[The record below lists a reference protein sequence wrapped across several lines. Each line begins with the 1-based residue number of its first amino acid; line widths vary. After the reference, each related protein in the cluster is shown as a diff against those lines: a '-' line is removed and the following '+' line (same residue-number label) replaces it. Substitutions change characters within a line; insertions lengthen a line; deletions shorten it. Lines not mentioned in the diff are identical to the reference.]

1 MRLITRDSVGRPFN
15 KYLLPQ
21 EDEVLAIRMHPAIL
35 LAPATLVVAGLI
47 VSVLLST
54 ILAGSGYVID
64 IIWLAWGLLMLGL
77 ILRIA
82 SWFTTAYAVTSYRV
96 LRAKG
101 LLIRKVWMMPLKKI
115 TDVTFQ
121 RSARGRRL
129 DYGRLVVEFGYEQR
143 LWKEWNIEF
152 APHPEQIYA
161 EMRRVLFPEKDKGD
175 D

>member
-1 MRLITRDSVGRPFN
+1 MLSV
-15 KYLLPQ
+15 
-21 EDEVLAIRMHPAIL
+21 RMHPAIL
-35 LAPATLVVAGLI
+35 LGPAALVLAGLI
-47 VSVLLST
+47 VSVLLSV

-82 SWFTTAYAVTSYRV
+82 YWFTTGYAVTSARM
-96 LRAKG
+96 LRQKG
-101 LLIRKVWMMPLKKI
+101 LLFRRVWMMPLKKV

-121 RSARGRRL
+121 RSTRGRHF
-129 DYGRLVVEFGYEQR
+129 DYGRLVVTFGYEQI
-143 LWKEWNIEF
+143 LPNEWNIEF

-161 EMRRVLFPEKDKGD
+161 EIRRVLFPDKDKGD

>member
-21 EDEVLAIRMHPAIL
+21 EDEVLTVRMHPAIL
-35 LAPATLVVAGLI
+35 LGPVALVLAGLI
-47 VSVLLST
+47 VSVVLST
-54 ILAGSGYVID
+54 MLAGSGYVID
-64 IIWLAWGLLMLGL
+64 IIWLAQGLLMFGL

-82 SWFTTAYAVTSYRV
+82 YWFTTGYAVTSYRM

-101 LLIRKVWMMPLKKI
+101 LVIRKVWMMPLKKV

-121 RSARGRRL
+121 RSARGRHF
-129 DYGRLVVEFGYEQR
+129 DYGRLVVTFGYEQR

-161 EMRRVLFPEKDKGD
+161 EMHRVLFPDKDKGD